1 MSQQLSWSR
10 EGETLKLSGEL
21 DQDLLNPLWD
31 KRHDA
36 MQGVTLIDL
45 TDVRRVDTA
54 GVALLAHLVA
64 VGKKQGTSVM
74 ARAIMSLPLPN
85 SIICL
90 RTSCLVNIFSALLPK
105 ALTVSSSGLFACLR
119 RRHFAL
125 RCWACFHYQMIKNPW
140 KIMKSRQC

>member
-31 KRHDA
+31 KRLDA

-45 TDVRRVDTA
+45 ADVTRVDTA

-64 VGKKQGTSVM
+64 VGKKQGTSDNVVTL
-74 ARAIMSLPLPN
+74 AQLYNLPPDVLP
-85 SIICL
+85 
-90 RTSCLVNIFSALLPK
+90 R
-105 ALTVSSSGLFACLR
+105 
-119 RRHFAL
+119 
-125 RCWACFHYQMIKNPW
+125 
-140 KIMKSRQC
+140 